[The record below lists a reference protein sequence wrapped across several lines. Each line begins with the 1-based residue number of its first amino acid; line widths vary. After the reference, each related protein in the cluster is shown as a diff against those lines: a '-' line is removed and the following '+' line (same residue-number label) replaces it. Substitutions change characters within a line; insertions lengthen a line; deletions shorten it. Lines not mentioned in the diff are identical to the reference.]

1 MYESHLLELWDKM
14 IIAGVDA
21 TFGVEKKKAR
31 IEFRL
36 VRDWTAL
43 PL

>member
-1 MYESHLLELWDKM
+1 M
-14 IIAGVDA
+14 IIAGVEA
-21 TFGVEKKKAR
+21 TFAVKKKKAR

>member
-1 MYESHLLELWDKM
+1 M

-21 TFGVEKKKAR
+21 TFAVQKKAR

-36 VRDWTAL
+36 VRDLTAL